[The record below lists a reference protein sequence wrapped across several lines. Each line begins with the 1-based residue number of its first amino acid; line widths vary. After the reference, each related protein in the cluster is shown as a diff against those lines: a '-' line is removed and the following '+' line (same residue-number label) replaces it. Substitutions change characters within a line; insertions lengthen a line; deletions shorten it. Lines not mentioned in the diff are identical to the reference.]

1 MLARWLREVSESSLS
16 SYIQG
21 LGKGGSLKELL
32 PKGIRLE
39 FPKKEGFGDISS
51 PTAMHLAPILKQS
64 PRVIAEAI
72 RSGLIHHA
80 QLESVEIAG
89 PGYLNF
95 TFRPEALWQAL
106 EQILDHSSS
115 LIIPS
120 ETPKKILLEFVSAN
134 PTGPLHVG
142 HGRGAAYG
150 DALAR
155 VLSLLGHD
163 VKTEYY
169 INDAGNQMEMLGRST
184 CLSWRRLQRPVS
196 VEEEQKFL
204 KGATPYKGGYI
215 QEVAQLLLNT
225 KELLSEQE
233 FASAL
238 DPDGN
243 EKEYL
248 PKFTHFSQSII
259 MNGIKEDLDRF
270 GVFFD
275 AFFSERT
282 LHEEISGPGS
292 DAISTWIQRIR
303 TASPSGENQAV
314 PDVYEA
320 DGAVW
325 LRTTVLGDD
334 KDRVLLRSD
343 GRLTYFAADIAYHA
357 QKIQRGFD
365 VMIDVWGADHH
376 GYIPRMNAAIKTLS
390 EHLGKISDLRVALV
404 QLVNL
409 IRDGRPV
416 SMSTRGGEFVTLKE
430 VLDEVGIDATRFLYL
445 TRSHDSSLDFDLNK
459 AKERS
464 MDNPV
469 YYVQYAH
476 ARVMS
481 LLRQAE
487 ARGISLPERWTLSEL
502 DSLTQTEEKDLIR
515 FMDRY
520 PSILSEVP
528 NSLEIHPVTEYLT
541 DLAGRYHHFYF
552 HHRILSQDP
561 IDRKVMTGRIGLS
574 IAVGRILRSGLDVL
588 GVSAPDSM

>member
-1 MLARWLREVSESSLS
+1 MLERWLREVAESSLS
-16 SYIQG
+16 LYIQG
-21 LGKGGSLKELL
+21 LGKGESLKELL
-32 PKGIRLE
+32 PKGIRFE

-64 PRVIAEAI
+64 PRKIAEAI
-72 RSGLIHHA
+72 RSGVLHHEN
-80 QLESVEIAG
+80 LESVEIAG

-106 EQILDHSSS
+106 EQILNPSSS
-115 LIIPS
+115 LIVPS

-155 VLSLLGHD
+155 VLNSLGHD

-184 CLSWRRLQRPVS
+184 CLAWRRLQRAVS
-196 VEEEQKFL
+196 PSEEERFL
-204 KGATPYKGGYI
+204 KGGTPYKGEYI
-215 QEVAQLLLNT
+215 REIAELLLNRD
-225 KELLSEQE
+225 EFLSPQE
-233 FASAL
+233 IVAAL

-243 EKEYL
+243 EKDYL
-248 PKFTHFSQSII
+248 PKFTHLSQSII
-259 MNGIKEDLDRF
+259 MDGIREDLDRF
-270 GVFFD
+270 GVTFD

-282 LHEEISGPGS
+282 LHSETDGPGS
-292 DAISTWIQRIR
+292 DAISTWIRRIR
-303 TASPSGENQAV
+303 QSSPDRQDESV
-314 PDVYEA
+314 PDVYES

-365 VMIDVWGADHH
+365 MMIDVWGADHH
-376 GYIPRMNAAIKTLS
+376 GYIPRMNAAIRTLS
-390 EHLGKISDLRVALV
+390 KLLGRSSELRIALI

-430 VLDEVGIDATRFLYL
+430 VLDEVGVDATRFLYL
-445 TRSHDSSLDFDLNK
+445 TRSHDSSLDFDLDK

-481 LLRQAE
+481 ILRQAE
-487 ARGISLPERWTLSEL
+487 ARRIVLPERWTLSEL
-502 DSLTQTEEKDLIR
+502 ASLTQQEEKELIR

-520 PSILSEVP
+520 ASVLSEVQ
-528 NSLEIHPVTEYLT
+528 NSLEIHPITEYLT

-561 IDRKVMTGRIGLS
+561 LDSEVMLGRIGLS
-574 IAVGRILRSGLDVL
+574 IAVGRILRSGLEIL